1 MKTIIA
7 QMNTTQKINQIEK
20 WYKQGKIKKL
30 SANCFSVP
38 CEAFVMGITPTLV
51 AKVLKKK

>member
-1 MKTIIA
+1 LTMKA
-7 QMNTTQKINQIEK
+7 RREPEKVKQIQK
-20 WYKQGKIKKL
+20 WYEEGKIKKL

-51 AKVLKKK
+51 AEVLKKK